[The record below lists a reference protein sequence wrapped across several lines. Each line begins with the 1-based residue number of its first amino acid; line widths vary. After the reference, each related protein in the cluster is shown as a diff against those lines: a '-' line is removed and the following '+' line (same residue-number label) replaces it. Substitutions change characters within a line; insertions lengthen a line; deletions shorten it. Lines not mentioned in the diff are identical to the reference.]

1 MPMFNWSAG
10 PGQTIVLPH
19 FWVYWAFAIP
29 LTFFVLSA
37 WLLFMAWSELR
48 RKRNHGK
55 RQKRRIGRMNVK
67 QPSRFFLSRMNVR
80 RKRIRPESDPE
91 NMNETLPRD
100 KATLEQQET
109 IEQIVHMNS
118 TNTGTILVG
127 GEHKETKQRRANYS
141 RGYDYLFPRI
151 DPDPDPQ
158 VDAMSSSD
166 TKLDDFDRSATLRRR

>member
-29 LTFFVLSA
+29 LTFFVLTV
-37 WLLFMAWSELR
+37 WLLFMAWSEL
-48 RKRNHGK
+48 
-55 RQKRRIGRMNVK
+55 
-67 QPSRFFLSRMNVR
+67 R

-127 GEHKETKQRRANYS
+127 GEHKE
-141 RGYDYLFPRI
+141 
-151 DPDPDPQ
+151 
-158 VDAMSSSD
+158 
-166 TKLDDFDRSATLRRR
+166 